1 MKALHGKQAINYLLS
16 LKEYEK
22 KQAMKKPIGQRVKY
36 YRIQTDWIMEMLKEE
51 YNNSLLNPVYTFK
64 DYINFQKGEKSHV

>member
-22 KQAMKKPIGQRVKY
+22 KQAMKKPIGQRVRY
-36 YRIQTDWIMEMLKEE
+36 YLIQTDWIMELLKEE
-51 YNNSLLNPVYTFK
+51 YSKSLLSPVYSFK
-64 DYINFQKGEKSHV
+64 EYISFQKGE

>member
-22 KQAMKKPIGQRVKY
+22 KQAMKKPIGQRVRY
-36 YRIQTDWIMEMLKEE
+36 YLIQTDWIMEMLKEE
-51 YNNSLLNPVYTFK
+51 YSKSLLSPVYSFK
-64 DYINFQKGEKSHV
+64 EYISFQKGE

>member
-22 KQAMKKPIGQRVKY
+22 KQAMKKPIGQRVRY
-36 YRIQTDWIMEMLKEE
+36 YLIQTDWIMEMLKEE
-51 YNNSLLNPVYTFK
+51 YSKSLLNPVYSFK
-64 DYINFQKGEKSHV
+64 DYISFQKGE